1 MLRSQPRGGKRSV
14 AHGVSHGERTSR
26 QISPERG
33 ETPAKLHSEFRLA
46 AAINGSQPVPTAG
59 AVGYRSFAAQRLI
72 ADAISSIP
80 AIQPVSHQSIILRHE

>member
-14 AHGVSHGERTSR
+14 AHGVRHGERTSR

-33 ETPAKLHSEFRLA
+33 ETPAKLHSEFRRA
-46 AAINGSQPVPTAG
+46 AAINGSQPVPT
-59 AVGYRSFAAQRLI
+59 GYRSFAAQRLI